1 MGKNCQTT
9 NGENDRDRKISVVS
23 HDTILLG
30 FKLESHHMKT
40 HRNLATFVGDG
51 MMIIFVVLSFAIIS
65 IFVGTPE
72 KIINEE

>member
-1 MGKNCQTT
+1 M
-9 NGENDRDRKISVVS
+9 
-23 HDTILLG
+23 LG

>member
-1 MGKNCQTT
+1 
-9 NGENDRDRKISVVS
+9 
-23 HDTILLG
+23 
-30 FKLESHHMKT
+30 MKT